1 MSFDYQRSTRR
12 FEKVSLYFPESDFA
26 VPENY
31 KVIYRIYEES
41 NLYFSIAVS
50 VIKRITF
57 AILFRYL

>member
-1 MSFDYQRSTRR
+1 MNFDYQRSTRR
-12 FEKVSLYFPESDFA
+12 FKKVSLYFPGTDLA
-26 VPENY
+26 VSENY

-57 AILFRYL
+57 AVLFRYL